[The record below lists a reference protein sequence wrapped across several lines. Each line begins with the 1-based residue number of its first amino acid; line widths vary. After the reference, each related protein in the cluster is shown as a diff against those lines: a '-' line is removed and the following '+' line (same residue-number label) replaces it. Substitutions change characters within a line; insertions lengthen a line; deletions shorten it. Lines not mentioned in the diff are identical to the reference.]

1 MVFDSHWLQQLERP
15 TPYQPGAVFW
25 TDPYIAAELL
35 KAHLQP
41 DTDAASYKPETITAI
56 CRHLQTRL
64 AWAENSAVADLGC
77 GPGLYCYQLAKQ
89 GVAVTG
95 IDQSE
100 NSLRYA
106 QDLCKGTNA
115 NFRRASYLEPFGE
128 SCFDAAMMVSQ
139 DYGVLSPVQRQK
151 LLGNI
156 YRALKPH
163 GYFVMD
169 VSASAAY
176 AKRKEANAATWQ
188 IETSGLWRPHPYV
201 LLHTA
206 YLYPEMSA
214 LCDLYAVLDETD
226 TIYRIWQTFFS
237 PKSITAELEA
247 AGFKVESI
255 WSDLTGKPWQSN
267 SPVLGILCRKC
278 LS

>member
-1 MVFDSHWLQQLERP
+1 MAFDSHWLQQLERP
-15 TPYQPGAVFW
+15 APYQPGAAFW
-25 TDPYIAAELL
+25 TDPHIAAELL

-56 CRHLQTRL
+56 CRHLQARL
-64 AWAENSAVADLGC
+64 AWTESSTIVDLGC
-77 GPGLYCYQLAKQ
+77 GPGLYCYQLAKR
-89 GVAVTG
+89 GIAVTG

-106 QDLCKGTNA
+106 QDLCKGINA
-115 NFRRASYLEPFGE
+115 TFRHASYLKPFGE

-139 DYGVLSPVQRQK
+139 DYGVLSPTQRQN

-156 YRALKPH
+156 HQSLKAD
-163 GYFVMD
+163 GSFVMD

-176 AKRKEANAATWQ
+176 AKRQEENASIWHVEA
-188 IETSGLWRPHPYV
+188 SGLWRPHPYV
-201 LLHTA
+201 LLQTT
-206 YLYPEMSA
+206 YFYPEMSA
-214 LCDLYAVLDETD
+214 LCDLYAVLDKTA

-237 PKSITAELEA
+237 PESITTALEA

-255 WSDLTGKPWQSN
+255 WSDLTGTPWQSA
-267 SPVLGILCRKC
+267 SPVLGVLCRKA
-278 LS
+278 